1 MFINQSLFL
10 FGALVGRVANR
21 IAGGRFTISDNTL
34 HGCCDRI
41 AKLNN
46 LIKRNDQHLNASDVL
61 T

>member
-34 HGCCDRI
+34 HGCRSLVRRR
-41 AKLNN
+41 A
-46 LIKRNDQHLNASDVL
+46 
-61 T
+61 